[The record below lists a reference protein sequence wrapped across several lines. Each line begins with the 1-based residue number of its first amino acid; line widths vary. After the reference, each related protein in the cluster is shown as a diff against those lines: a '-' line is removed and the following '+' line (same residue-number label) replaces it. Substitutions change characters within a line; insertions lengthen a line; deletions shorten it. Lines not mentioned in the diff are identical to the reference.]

1 MRTTHTVTNMKLQAQ
16 LQQVCDDW
24 IASMDDP
31 MLRALA
37 MSWLLDSIQ
46 SELIP
51 HVSAVRVAA
60 VRQLRME
67 GFTLAEIAAEL
78 SLSRARIDMIA
89 KA

>member
-1 MRTTHTVTNMKLQAQ
+1 
-16 LQQVCDDW
+16 
-24 IASMDDP
+24 MDDP

-51 HVSAVRVAA
+51 RVSAVRVAA

-78 SLSRARIDMIA
+78 GLSRARIDMIA
-89 KA
+89 KS

>member
-1 MRTTHTVTNMKLQAQ
+1 MRAVHSVTNMKLEAK
-16 LQQVCDDW
+16 LQQVCDEW
-24 IASMDDP
+24 IETLEDP

-46 SELIP
+46 SVLVP
-51 HVSAVRVAA
+51 NVSAVRVAA

-78 SLSRARIDMIA
+78 GLSRARIDMIA

>member
-1 MRTTHTVTNMKLQAQ
+1 MRASHSVTNMKLQAQ

-24 IASMDDP
+24 VASMDDP

-51 HVSAVRVAA
+51 HVSGIRVAA

-78 SLSRARIDMIA
+78 GLSRARIDMIA